1 MKVRSL
7 KCVSFCP
14 IQVFEDFR
22 IKCYNKVIRN
32 VSISRRLKD
41 DWPIFFCYRYSF
53 GSFYDFCCLCLRWQC
68 FVYSARASE
77 GQIPLEDW
85 LRDSVFIFPSPSDLC
100 GLVCILFWL
109 EYLSACPV
117 CLAGHSCLETKK
129 IPLCRL
135 L

>member
-22 IKCYNKVIRN
+22 IKCYNKVRKE
-32 VSISRRLKD
+32 VFPYEGGQD
-41 DWPIFFCYRYSF
+41 M
-53 GSFYDFCCLCLRWQC
+53 WQC

-77 GQIPLEDW
+77 GQIPMEDW
-85 LRDSVFIFPSPSDLC
+85 ICDSVFIFPSPSDLC
-100 GLVCILFWL
+100 GLVRILLWF
-109 EYLSACPV
+109 EFLSACPV
-117 CLAGHSCLETKK
+117 YLAGHSCFKTKK
-129 IPLCRL
+129 IPMCQL